1 MLVTPGLSQLW
12 VNFNGLMLCYCP
24 ETFNYKSNDINHVM
38 VNTIN
43 TTAQLNHFSEI
54 RTPQSGSVCSALTTI
69 WICGKHS
76 NNQTFSILSLL
87 VIFKTRWERRHGER
101 KSLILFHLITSSL
114 GFLPYC
120 AIFNT
125 VVQCPAVARGKKS
138 GGQHLNELC
147 NKVSPWDSTDLA
159 IIP

>member
-54 RTPQSGSVCSALTTI
+54 RTPQSGSVCTVHLQQYEYVGNIQTI
-69 WICGKHS
+69 RHS
-76 NNQTFSILSLL
+76 LS
-87 VIFKTRWERRHGER
+87 
-101 KSLILFHLITSSL
+101 
-114 GFLPYC
+114 
-120 AIFNT
+120 
-125 VVQCPAVARGKKS
+125 
-138 GGQHLNELC
+138 
-147 NKVSPWDSTDLA
+147 
-159 IIP
+159 